1 MKKKSLLSRSS
12 FSSSPRAT
20 IIISKLAVTTYLS
33 RNDSA
38 STLPRL
44 SSSSRSFISHY
55 YVVPKI
61 RSSFNFQHAQFS
73 LQSPAR
79 AEKNFFTPVIFLIGE
94 IIVGDHVV
102 GPPRP
107 LSAPAIYRFDPNEAE
122 AFTVCRTPKLRLV
135 KSSVK

>member
-33 RNDSA
+33 RNDPA

-102 GPPRP
+102 GPPRRYP
-107 LSAPAIYRFDPNEAE
+107 HRPFIDL
-122 AFTVCRTPKLRLV
+122 TRTKPKLSRFV
-135 KSSVK
+135 AHRNFAS